1 MDINI
6 GGSIYTAAYTV
17 ESLTLRD
24 FEKVSLGTLLTKH
37 EAQGF
42 NVSYSDLVPTA
53 LVADLQEHLSDTV
66 LLLERRIQCAMG
78 SVPDVYLPGNR
89 ELMNLVST
97 VTGTNLGFENGY
109 CINGGQLPGIFM
121 RTEDHLGRVLEW
133 LSLELQASQTQDNVP
148 LRAANA
154 MIPELSAR
162 DFTLKRNLSHLKFIF
177 NIPD

>member
-97 VTGTNLGFENGY
+97 VTGINLGFEDGY
-109 CINGGQLPGIFM
+109 YINGGQLPGIFM
-121 RTEDHLGRVLEW
+121 RTD
-133 LSLELQASQTQDNVP
+133 LQGTEVRRLLTHEYIHHVFAG
-148 LRAANA
+148 LAN
-154 MIPELSAR
+154 
-162 DFTLKRNLSHLKFIF
+162 
-177 NIPD
+177 